1 MLSMWGKK
9 ATVGKVRSKT
19 SSRSSPCRDGFFS
32 VSHQD
37 IPEKWPRDGS
47 GTSLGGGHSTQQV
60 VKMFESQ
67 NTKIVAMRRV
77 QQQRLQIIEVLL
89 PEIQTT

>member
-1 MLSMWGKK
+1 MLSMWEKK

-60 VKMFESQ
+60 ESQ